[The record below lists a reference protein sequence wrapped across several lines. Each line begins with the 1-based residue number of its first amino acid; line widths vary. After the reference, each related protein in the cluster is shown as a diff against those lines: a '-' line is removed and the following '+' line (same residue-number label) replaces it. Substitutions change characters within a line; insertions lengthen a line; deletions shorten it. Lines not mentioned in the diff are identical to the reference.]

1 MAGEYTIE
9 MPEAIQPDDESEET
23 ETDTETD
30 ADDQSPD
37 FPTPGGLRGL

>member
-1 MAGEYTIE
+1 